1 MASRAPQVED
11 AQVDGLHLVM
21 RGYTGEH
28 RMLIS
33 DVLPSEVWS
42 HALHFAKA
50 NGHTVPGAYAA
61 RAVAAMKGVNVTP
74 DYQTFIKASLAHKRA
89 ASKILGMRKM
99 VGQWG
104 RFNDLPVYCTAP
116 IAASGVQSEEL
127 NRLIVEYAA
136 VFSAGVCNLRETAAP
151 AIRTLIEVTK
161 PGKRD
166 RAPDLR
172 ALACTYSASW
182 SGFDGLISM
191 NVEEWVE
198 WARAAERHAS
208 AIDAQR
214 EANPDVVK
222 RWWS

>member
-1 MASRAPQVED
+1 MSNQVPQIED
-11 AQVDGLHLVM
+11 AHVDGLHLVM
-21 RGYTGEH
+21 KGYTGEH

-33 DVLPSEVWS
+33 DVLPSELWT

-61 RAVAAMKGVNVTP
+61 KAVAAMKGVNVTP
-74 DYQTFIKASLAHKRA
+74 DYQAFIKASLAHKRV
-89 ASKILGMRKM
+89 ASKILEMRKR

-104 RFNDLPVYCTAP
+104 RFSDLPVYCTAP

-151 AIRTLIEVTK
+151 AIRALVEATK
-161 PGKRD
+161 PGKHD
-166 RAPDLR
+166 MAPDLR
-172 ALACTYSASW
+172 ALTCTYSASGG
-182 SGFDGLISM
+182 GFDGLISM

-198 WARAAERHAS
+198 WARTAERHAS